1 MEHAERRRVGVERP
15 LLRFHQAAVQGH
27 HALLAAERAPL
38 RIGRVVVLVV
48 IDIHG
53 ERQRMLVEV
62 AVAAG
67 GLALLL
73 RTAKR
78 GQEQR
83 GEDGDDR
90 DHDQQLDQREA
101 IPS

>member
-1 MEHAERRRVGVERP
+1 
-15 LLRFHQAAVQGH
+15 
-27 HALLAAERAPL
+27 
-38 RIGRVVVLVV
+38 
-48 IDIHG
+48 
-53 ERQRMLVEV
+53 MLVEV

-67 GLALLL
+67 GLDFLL